1 MLVLYMSSKT
11 YSYFLAKLEQSLSSC
26 ERHDWL
32 VPHHWPLLLSEI
44 VKVRVLKPFMAV

>member
-26 ERHDWL
+26 ERCDWS
-32 VPHHWPLLLSEI
+32 VPHHWLLLVSEI